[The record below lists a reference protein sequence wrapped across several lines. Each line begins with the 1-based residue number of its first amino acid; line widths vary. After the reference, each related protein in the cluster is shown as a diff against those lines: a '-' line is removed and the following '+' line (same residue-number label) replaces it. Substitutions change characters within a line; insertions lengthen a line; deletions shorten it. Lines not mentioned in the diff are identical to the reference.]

1 MTETK
6 PTMKALTERVAA
18 LEAENE
24 LRKQEIN
31 RLLAFAGK
39 QTDTLQQLTSLV
51 VGRK

>member
-6 PTMKALTERVAA
+6 LTLKALSERVAA

-24 LRKQEIN
+24 RRMDEIN

-39 QTDTLQQLTSLV
+39 QTETLQRLTDMV
-51 VGRK
+51 VNRR